1 MGNLKMKRKY
11 TLRFDASREK
21 WILKHD
27 ATEKVLKVFNTKEDG
42 TRAGAL
48 RKALG
53 REGGTVSV
61 RTRSGVF
68 EEERNFP
75 RSTD

>member
-1 MGNLKMKRKY
+1 MKRKY

-27 ATEKVLKVFNTKEDG
+27 VSEKVLKVFDNKEDA
-42 TRAGAL
+42 TRAGVL

-53 REGGTVSV
+53 REGGTVTL
-61 RTRSGVF
+61 RTRTGVF
-68 EEERNFP
+68 DEERNFP
-75 RSTD
+75 RSTDR

>member
-1 MGNLKMKRKY
+1 MKRKY
-11 TLRFDASREK
+11 TVRFDDSREK

-27 ATEKVLKVFNTKEDG
+27 GTEKVLKVFDTKENA
-42 TRAGAL
+42 TRAGVL

-53 REGGTVSV
+53 REGGTVII
-61 RTRSGVF
+61 RTRNGAF

-75 RSTD
+75 RSTDP

>member
-1 MGNLKMKRKY
+1 MKRKY
-11 TLRFDASREK
+11 TLRFDTSREK
-21 WILKHD
+21 WVLKHD
-27 ATEKVLKVFNTKEDG
+27 ASDKVLRVFATKEDA

-53 REGGTVSV
+53 RDGGLVNV

-68 EEERNFP
+68 EEERTFP
-75 RSTD
+75 RITDR

>member
-1 MGNLKMKRKY
+1 MKRKY
-11 TLRFDASREK
+11 TMRFDDSREK

-27 ATEKVLKVFNTKEDG
+27 DTEKVLKVFDTKEEA
-42 TRAGAL
+42 TRAGVL

-61 RTRSGVF
+61 RTRTGVF

-75 RSTD
+75 RSTDR

>member
-1 MGNLKMKRKY
+1 MKRKY
-11 TLRFDASREK
+11 TLRFDVSREK
-21 WILKHD
+21 WLLKHD
-27 ATEKVLKVFNTKEDG
+27 DTEKVLKVFDTKEDA

-53 REGGTVSV
+53 REGGTVKV
-61 RTRSGVF
+61 LTRTGVF

-75 RSTD
+75 RSTDR

>member
-1 MGNLKMKRKY
+1 MKRKY
-11 TLRFDASREK
+11 TVRFDDSREK

-27 ATEKVLKVFNTKEDG
+27 GTEKVLKVFDTKEEA
-42 TRAGAL
+42 TRAGVL

-61 RTRSGVF
+61 RTRTGVF

-75 RSTD
+75 RSTNR

>member
-1 MGNLKMKRKY
+1 MKRKY
-11 TLRFDASREK
+11 TVRFDDSREK

-27 ATEKVLKVFNTKEDG
+27 ATQKVLKVFDTKEDA
-42 TRAGAL
+42 TRAGVL

-61 RTRSGVF
+61 RTRGGVF

-75 RSTD
+75 RSTDR

>member
-1 MGNLKMKRKY
+1 MKRKY

-27 ATEKVLKVFNTKEDG
+27 VSEKVIKVFDNKEDA
-42 TRAGAL
+42 TRAGVL

-53 REGGTVSV
+53 REGGTVTL
-61 RTRSGVF
+61 RTRTGVF
-68 EEERNFP
+68 DEERTFP
-75 RSTD
+75 RSADR